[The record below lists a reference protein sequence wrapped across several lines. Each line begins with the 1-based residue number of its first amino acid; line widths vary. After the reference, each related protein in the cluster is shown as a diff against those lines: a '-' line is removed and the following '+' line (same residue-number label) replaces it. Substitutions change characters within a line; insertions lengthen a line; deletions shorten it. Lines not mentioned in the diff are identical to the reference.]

1 MEYSEEVRCPK
12 CNSNQLTSNQKGFSA
27 GKAIGGAFL
36 TGGVGLLAGFIGSKK
51 VLITC
56 LKCGKN
62 FNAGEGKIVRV
73 PISINYSSENHS
85 SEKTKAIEDREV
97 VKKII
102 VRNNSSVLTPE
113 EEEIYRKRILEKK
126 IIQKNNK
133 KEARKDAVI
142 YSFTILAIASYPM
155 IYLFKEALNS
165 DFGFFFF
172 MLFMFGLIFTGFIF
186 KLIWDSAK

>member
-1 MEYSEEVRCPK
+1 MNYSEEVRCPK

-73 PISINYSSENHS
+73 PISNNYSSEPNS
-85 SEKTKAIEDREV
+85 EEKTKAIEDREV
-97 VKKII
+97 IKQII
-102 VRNNSSVLTPE
+102 ARNNRVLTPDE
-113 EEEIYRKRILEKK
+113 LEIKEKLKLERE
-126 IIQKNNK
+126 IRHKNNR
-133 KEARKDAVI
+133 KEERKNAVI
-142 YSFTILAIASYPM
+142 YSIIVLIIAIFPL
-155 IYLFKEALNS
+155 IYLFKKAFNS
-165 DFGFFFF
+165 DFGFFFL
-172 MLFMFGLIFTGFIF
+172 MLLVFCSTITILTFKAIWNFT
-186 KLIWDSAK
+186 K